1 MLTRKQNE
9 LLNYIE
15 LVIATEGTSP
25 SFEEMKV
32 ALGLKSKSGVHRL
45 VSALVERG
53 FIRRLTN
60 RARALEV
67 VAGRR
72 DDVAGKRPILR
83 TEPANPLAKFSLHQL
98 QAEIARR
105 SEMAVAA

>member
-25 SFEEMKV
+25 SFEEMKA
-32 ALGLKSKSGVHRL
+32 ALNLKSKSGVHRL
-45 VSALVERG
+45 IGGLEERG
-53 FIRRLTN
+53 FIRRMPN

-72 DDVAGKRPILR
+72 DETAGKRPIL
-83 TEPANPLAKFSLHQL
+83 TVEPINPLAGFSLHQL

-105 SEMAVAA
+105 EAMAVAA

>member
-15 LVIATEGTSP
+15 LVIATDGTSP
-25 SFEEMKV
+25 SFEEMKE

-45 VSALVERG
+45 IAALEERG
-53 FIRRLTN
+53 FIRRLKH

-67 VAGRR
+67 VVGRR
-72 DDVAGKRPILR
+72 EQIVGRPVLS
-83 TEPANPLAKFSLHQL
+83 TLATNPLAGFSLAQL
-98 QAEIARR
+98 RAEIERR
-105 SEMAVAA
+105 EVMAVAA

>member
-25 SFEEMKV
+25 SFEEMKA

-45 VSALVERG
+45 IAALEERG
-53 FIRRLTN
+53 FIRRMAH
-60 RARALEV
+60 RARALEI

-72 DDVAGKRPILR
+72 DEAAGRRIL
-83 TEPANPLAKFSLHQL
+83 TVEPTNPLAGFSLTQL
-98 QAEIARR
+98 QAELSRREAMGIA
-105 SEMAVAA
+105 A

>member
-15 LVIATEGTSP
+15 LVIATKGTSP
-25 SFEEMKV
+25 SFEEMKA
-32 ALGLKSKSGVHRL
+32 ALGLKSKSGVYRL
-45 VSALVERG
+45 VSALEERG
-53 FIRRLTN
+53 FIIRLHN

-72 DDVAGKRPILR
+72 DEAAGRRIL
-83 TEPANPLAKFSLHQL
+83 TVEPANPLAGFSLAQL
-98 QAEIARR
+98 QAEIERR
-105 SEMAVAA
+105 EATAVAA

>member
-15 LVIATEGTSP
+15 LVIATDGTSP
-25 SFEEMKV
+25 SFEEMKA

-45 VSALVERG
+45 VTALVERG
-53 FIRRLTN
+53 FICRLTN
-60 RARALEV
+60 RARELEV

-72 DDVAGKRPILR
+72 DEAAGRRIL
-83 TEPANPLAKFSLHQL
+83 TVEPSNPLAGFSLTQL

-105 SEMAVAA
+105 EEMAVAA